1 MMREIVLDT
10 ETTGVA
16 PADGDRIVEIGCVE
30 LVNHVPTGPEGH
42 RRWYLNPERLVPAEA
57 IAVHGLTDAF
67 LSDKPLFAEVAGDF
81 LDYVGDSPLVIHNA
95 RFDVG
100 FLNMELA
107 RLGFPAIDRN
117 REIVD
122 TLMLARRR
130 FPGAQASLDAL
141 CKRFGVDN
149 SNRTLH
155 GALLDAQILAEVYL
169 ELLGGRQQG
178 LGLLADGGAAGAGTR
193 RERPFRAPRPHAAS
207 AAELEAHATLVAS
220 LKGALWAAGE
230 TKEG

>member
-1 MMREIVLDT
+1 MREIVLDT

-16 PADGDRIVEIGCVE
+16 ADGGDRIVEIGCVE
-30 LVNHVPTGPEGH
+30 LVNHVATGPEGH
-42 RRWYLNPERLVPAEA
+42 RRWYVNPERLVPPDAV
-57 IAVHGLTDAF
+57 AVHGLTDTF
-67 LSDKPLFAEVAGDF
+67 LSDKPVFAEIAGEF
-81 LDYVGDSPLVIHNA
+81 LDYVGDATLVIHNA

-107 RLGFPAIDRN
+107 RLGFPAIDRG
-117 REIVD
+117 REIID
-122 TLMLARRR
+122 TLMIARRK

-149 SNRTLH
+149 SNRTMH

-178 LGLLADGGAAGAGTR
+178 LGLVAEAGGSAAGTR
-193 RERPFRAPRPHAAS
+193 RERPVRAPRPHSPS
-207 AAELEAHATLVAS
+207 AAEAEAHATMVATI
-220 LKGALWAAGE
+220 KGALWLAGE
-230 TKEG
+230 TKPG

>member
-1 MMREIVLDT
+1 MREIVLDT

-16 PADGDRIVEIGCVE
+16 ADNGDRIVEIGCVE
-30 LVNHVPTGPEGH
+30 LINHVATGPEGH
-42 RRWYLNPERLVPAEA
+42 RRWYVNPERLVPPDAV
-57 IAVHGLTDAF
+57 AVHGLTDAF
-67 LSDKPLFAEVAGDF
+67 LSDKPVFAEIAGEF
-81 LDYVGDSPLVIHNA
+81 LDYVGDATLVIHNA
-95 RFDVG
+95 KFDVG
-100 FLNMELA
+100 FLNMELT
-107 RLGFPAIDRN
+107 RLGFPAIDKG

-122 TLMLARRR
+122 TLMIARRK

-178 LGLLADGGAAGAGTR
+178 LGLVADTGGAAAGSR
-193 RERPFRAPRPHAAS
+193 RERPFRAPRPHAPS
-207 AAELEAHATLVAS
+207 EAEAEAHAKMVAS
-220 LKGALWAAGE
+220 IKNALWLAEEKAG
-230 TKEG
+230 